1 MEIYLGNYEDVN
13 TLTGILVRNGYVVS
27 AQPLM
32 SDNKQSWVVKTH
44 DVKERSNIMFGVD
57 QKEIDSRISYEG

>member
-1 MEIYLGNYEDVN
+1 MEIYLGDYEDVN

-32 SDNKQSWVVKTH
+32 SDNQQSWVVKTH
-44 DVKERSNIMFGVD
+44 DIKECSEEEDFIKG
-57 QKEIDSRISYEG
+57 